1 VRTRFDAHQVGWRLG
16 QSAQPRAGGP
26 LWVPYDRTAGVI
38 GPQGSGKSLDLL
50 LPALLNAPGAAL
62 ATMTKPQDLL
72 LTWTARSRT
81 GPCVIADPHNLAPGL
96 TPLVWDPIAGCADP
110 WTAQRRAHAFTTGL
124 TGTHGGDNDAA
135 RFYTAEAAKVIA
147 GFLHAAALTGQ
158 TLDQLLRW
166 VANPAGATEPVEIL
180 RTHPH
185 AARHWHGLLTAA
197 LTGDDRTAANTATTV
212 QQALSLFF
220 QPGLRERCTPN
231 PDRPA
236 TDLADLITRHGT
248 VYLLGRDD
256 PYAPAAPLLTAIA
269 EDVLDTALRLAHQS
283 PWGRLCPPLLACLDE
298 LPSTAPIPTL
308 RTRMAN
314 ERALGIAFIW
324 AAQTWPQLVTVLGDT
339 EARALL
345 GLTNVLA
352 VFGGSNDTTFN
363 DQLAQ
368 LTGHTRVA
376 RTNYG
381 GTRNPTTLHGE
392 DISVL
397 TLDEIR
403 RLPDH
408 HALVLADRARP
419 ILAKLHRCIDGP
431 AGRHLLHDQRHL
443 THQLDHSTPTTP
455 SEGSR

>member
-1 VRTRFDAHQVGWRLG
+1 MRKRVDAHQVGWRLG
-16 QSAQPRAGGP
+16 QAAQPRAGGP

-50 LPALLNAPGAAL
+50 LPALLDAPGAAL

-72 LTWTARSRT
+72 LTWTTRSRT
-81 GPCVIADPHNLAPGL
+81 GPCVVADPHGLAPGL
-96 TPLVWDPIAGCADP
+96 PPLVWDPLAGCRDP
-110 WTAQRRAHAFTTGL
+110 WTAQRRAQAFTAGL
-124 TGTHGGDNDAA
+124 TGARGGDSDAA
-135 RFYTAEAAKVIA
+135 RFYAAEAAKVIA
-147 GFLHAAALTGQ
+147 GFLHAAALAGH

-166 VANPAGATEPVEIL
+166 VAHPAGATEPVEIL
-180 RTHPH
+180 RTYSD
-185 AARHWHGLLTAA
+185 AARHWHGLLSAA

-212 QQALSLFF
+212 QQALGLFF
-220 QPGLRERCTPN
+220 QPGLRERCTPR

-236 TDLADLITRHGT
+236 TDLAGLISRHGT

-283 PWGRLCPPLLACLDE
+283 AWGRLCPPLLACLDE

-324 AAQTWPQLVTVLGDT
+324 AAQTWPQLVSVLGDT
-339 EARALL
+339 EARTLL
-345 GLTNVLA
+345 GLTNVLV

-363 DQLAQ
+363 HQLAQ
-368 LTGHTRVA
+368 LTGHTRIA
-376 RTNYG
+376 RTNYSG
-381 GTRNPTTLHGE
+381 ARGSTTVHGE
-392 DISVL
+392 DIAVV
-397 TLDEIR
+397 TLDEVR
-403 RLPDH
+403 RLPDR

-419 ILAKLHRCIDGP
+419 IVAKLRRCVDGP
-431 AGRHLLHDQRHL
+431 AGHRLLQDQRHL
-443 THQLDHSTPTTP
+443 TDQMRNNPTQP
-455 SEGSR
+455 KASDDG